1 MSHRMAVVAR
11 TGTAENVEDIKHF
24 LLECPVY
31 DDLRAAC
38 SAFPATPAVLS
49 DPACVTSVFQHERQ
63 AAVAKV
69 LYRMKVRRAEKLG
82 LTQGI

>member
-1 MSHRMAVVAR
+1 MAVVAR

-38 SAFPATPAVLS
+38 SAFPAPSPAVLS
-49 DPACVTSVFQHERQ
+49 DPACVMSVFQHERQ
-63 AAVAKV
+63 AAVAKA